1 MYHSVTGPFS
11 QSRIYN
17 FNTDIDEYKEIE
29 NKKKKTKKPQIL
41 SVVVVA
47 SENQNVLKLKYTF
60 LKS

>member
-29 NKKKKTKKPQIL
+29 NKRKKKTQIL
-41 SVVVVA
+41 SVVVIA